1 MNHKGGSRRETF
13 AQIVAAVETAPALK
27 DREPEA
33 TPGLYS
39 GETLFDLKGNAL
51 REVDDHALDP
61 EEIRAAVLG
70 GALLV
75 WDSCGC
81 GGYCNALEWP
91 TQDKLRKE
99 AEASAPRFRK
109 NDRARVSLLTG
120 AGGDVLLVAG
130 GLRWGDLFR

>member
-1 MNHKGGSRRETF
+1 MNKKGGVRRQTF
-13 AQIVAAVETAPALK
+13 AQIVAAVDASPVAVDVQSEV
-27 DREPEA
+27 

-39 GETLFDLKGNAL
+39 GSTLFDLHGNAL
-51 REVDDHALDP
+51 REVDDHTLDV
-61 EEIRAAVLG
+61 EDIRAAVLG
-70 GALLV
+70 GALVV

-91 TQDKLRKE
+91 AQDRLWKE

>member
-1 MNHKGGSRRETF
+1 MNNKGGNRRETF
-13 AQIVAAVETAPALK
+13 AQIVAAVEAAPARA
-27 DREPEA
+27 DREPEV
-33 TPGLYS
+33 TPGLYA

-51 REVDDHALDP
+51 NEVDDHALDP

-91 TQDKLRKE
+91 TQDELWKE

-109 NDRARVSLLTG
+109 NDRARVTRLTG
-120 AGGDVLLVAG
+120 DGGDVLLVAG
-130 GLRWGDLFR
+130 GMRWGDLFR

>member
-1 MNHKGGSRRETF
+1 MNNNGGKRRETF
-13 AQIVAAVETAPALK
+13 AQIVAAVEAAPVLG
-27 DREPEA
+27 DREPEV

-51 REVDDHALDP
+51 REFHDHALDP

-91 TQDKLRKE
+91 TQDELRRE

-109 NDRARVSLLTG
+109 NDPARVSLLTG
-120 AGGDVLLVAG
+120 DGGDVLLVAG
-130 GLRWGDLFR
+130 GMRWGDLFR